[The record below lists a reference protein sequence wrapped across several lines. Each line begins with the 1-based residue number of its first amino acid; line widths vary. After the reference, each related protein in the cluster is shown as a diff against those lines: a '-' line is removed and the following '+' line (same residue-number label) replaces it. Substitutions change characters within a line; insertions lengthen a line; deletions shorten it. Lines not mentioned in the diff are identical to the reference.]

1 MNCPSC
7 KEHMESSRCPS
18 CGYDLSREKWISIK
32 KVYPP
37 DDLVLVSLLRSH
49 GIPVKIQSL
58 EVSQIPV
65 GIGPLAEVNIYV
77 PGIIAAQALALIE
90 DLPDAE

>member
-65 GIGPLAEVNIYV
+65 GIGPLLSEYIRTRNNCR
-77 PGIIAAQALALIE
+77 PSLS
-90 DLPDAE
+90 PD